1 MKRPRKIS
9 TIERKLFWVSSSFK
23 EAEEKEKAYWFSQKP
38 MFRLEI
44 IEQLRKIN
52 YGKEASKRLQRIFE
66 VAKRS

>member
-1 MKRPRKIS
+1 MKRPRNKPTINRKI
-9 TIERKLFWVSSSFK
+9 FWVSSSFK

-44 IEQLRKIN
+44 MEQLRQLN